1 MAEYLPSCV
10 NYTEPLAVPPAN
22 AQNYLY
28 ASVPSNGS
36 SFTAGSI
43 IQVDLGSRGFL
54 DPASLMIRYK
64 YTCTS
69 AAGTTTKMELLHIL
83 HLFVLILLLIVSQ

>member
-10 NYTEPLAVPPAN
+10 NYAEPLAVLPAN

-28 ASVPSNGS
+28 ASVPCNGS

-54 DPASLMIRYK
+54 DPAYLIHE
-64 YTCTS
+64 
-69 AAGTTTKMELLHIL
+69 AALSRRAGQVR
-83 HLFVLILLLIVSQ
+83 FF

>member
-1 MAEYLPSCV
+1 MAEYLPSAV
-10 NYTEPLAVPPAN
+10 NYAEPLAVLPAN

-28 ASVPSNGS
+28 AAVPSNGS

-64 YTCTS
+64 YIGLTWDACTFS
-69 AAGTTTKMELLHIL
+69 AE
-83 HLFVLILLLIVSQ
+83 FCRCLLLEVAEVVGR